1 MSWSLCK
8 TKKVA
13 HNLPMFQLNMLFKHQ
28 NLCNIIYMSYD
39 STLWNQRRTIRKPK
53 KESYSVVLIE
63 KEKQLFWDWIV
74 THWLGLT
81 HCMRQKILSID
92 RKRTTIWLKG
102 IDVRL
107 AKTNIRR
114 RVKGSLL
121 TTIWSLGR
129 TLVKRLAFLLQL
141 DWLL

>member
-1 MSWSLCK
+1 
-8 TKKVA
+8 
-13 HNLPMFQLNMLFKHQ
+13 
-28 NLCNIIYMSYD
+28 MSYD

-92 RKRTTIWLKG
+92 RKRTTIWLKVLMF
-102 IDVRL
+102 DSQ
-107 AKTNIRR
+107 KQT
-114 RVKGSLL
+114 
-121 TTIWSLGR
+121 
-129 TLVKRLAFLLQL
+129 
-141 DWLL
+141 